1 MLSLAVVLFWMSLR
15 KVPYTGRL
23 LLLGVGLV
31 VVLVLSYPP
40 LQERLATIFSPQ
52 NASTEVRFDE
62 YRMFPRPSPAIR
74 WESASRSTRRCRAP
88 TSWASP
94 TCG

>member
-62 YRMFPRPSPAIR
+62 YRMFPKAVARYPLGIGSG
-74 WESASRSTRRCRAP
+74 STRRCRAP

>member
-1 MLSLAVVLFWMSLR
+1 RGAMLSLAVVLFWMSLR

-40 LQERLATIFSPQ
+40 LQERLAT
-52 NASTEVRFDE
+52 
-62 YRMFPRPSPAIR
+62 
-74 WESASRSTRRCRAP
+74 
-88 TSWASP
+88 
-94 TCG
+94 